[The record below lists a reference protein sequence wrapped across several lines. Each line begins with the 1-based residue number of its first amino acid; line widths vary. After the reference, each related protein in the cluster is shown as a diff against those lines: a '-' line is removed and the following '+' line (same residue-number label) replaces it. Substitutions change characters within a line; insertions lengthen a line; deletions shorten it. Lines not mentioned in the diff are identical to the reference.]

1 MANINGLYDTNAEA
15 QQDFGALPTGEY
27 LVQIIDSDMKPTKNN
42 AGHYLELVREVMD
55 GPHKGR
61 KHWERLNLDNPN
73 VQAVEIAN
81 RAFASIREATGVA
94 NPVDSRDLH
103 FKPHVIRIDTLP
115 AGSARS
121 NGTVRDRDE
130 ANIKAYKRAEGVTGG
145 PGNVPP
151 QSSTAPNAGATSASP
166 SNAAPWQRKAAA

>member
-1 MANINGLYDTNAEA
+1 MANINGLYDTNAQA
-15 QQDFGALPTGEY
+15 QEDAGALPTGEY
-27 LVQIIDSDMKPTKNN
+27 LVQIIDSDLKPTKNN

-73 VQAVEIAN
+73 AQAVEIAN

-94 NPVDSRDLH
+94 NPTDSRDLH

-115 AGSARS
+115 AGSSRS

-130 ANIKAYKRAEGVTGG
+130 ANIKAYKKVEGSTGG
-145 PGNVPP
+145 PGNG
-151 QSSTAPNAGATSASP
+151 QAAAGQTAPAATTASP
-166 SNAAPWQRKAAA
+166 SNAAPWLNRAA